1 MAENL
6 TPFTHHIPLEV
17 RECINGHKAVVL
29 WFTGLSGSG
38 KSSIA
43 GMLESMLIERH
54 AAHTCFLDGDSLR
67 SGLNRDL
74 GFSDADRS
82 ENIRRAGEVARLM
95 FEAGLITL
103 VAFISPFARD
113 RDRAR
118 ALVPAGR
125 FWEIYVACP
134 LEICRSRDPKQLYQR
149 AQQGEITDFTGI
161 SSGYEPPLHPE
172 LVLHSDRM
180 GVVECAEQV
189 LARMLEKGV
198 L

>member
-6 TPFTHHIPLEV
+6 TPFTHHIPLAV
-17 RECINGHKAVVL
+17 RERINGHQALVL

-43 GMLESMLIERH
+43 SALENLLVERYQ
-54 AAHTCFLDGDSLR
+54 AHTCFLDGDNLR
-67 SGLNRDL
+67 SGLNQDL

-82 ENIRRAGEVARLM
+82 ENIRRVGEVARLM
-95 FEAGLITL
+95 FDAGLITL

-118 ALVPAGR
+118 ALLPEGR
-125 FWEIYVACP
+125 FWEIYIDCP
-134 LEICRSRDPKQLYQR
+134 IEICRSRDPKQLYLR
-149 AQQGEITDFTGI
+149 AQHGELDQFTGI
-161 SSGYEPPLHPE
+161 SSVYEPPLHPE
-172 LVLHSDRM
+172 MVLHSERI
-180 GVVECAEQV
+180 GIVECAEQV

>member
-6 TPFTHHIPLEV
+6 TPCSNHIPQEG
-17 RECINGHKAVVL
+17 RERINGHKGVVL
-29 WFTGLSGSG
+29 WFNGLSGSG

-43 GMLESMLIERH
+43 GMLESILVERYQ
-54 AAHTCFLDGDSLR
+54 AHTCFLDGDSLR
-67 SGLNRDL
+67 SSLNRDL
-74 GFSDADRS
+74 GFSDAHRS
-82 ENIRRAGEVARLM
+82 ENIRRMGEVARLM

-113 RDRAR
+113 RERAR

-125 FWEIYVACP
+125 FWEIYVDCP
-134 LEICRSRDPKQLYQR
+134 LEICRTRDPKRLYLR
-149 AQQGEITDFTGI
+149 AQHGEITDFTGI
-161 SSGYEPPLHPE
+161 SSVYEPPLHPE
-172 LVLHSDRM
+172 LVLHSDRT
-180 GVVECAEQV
+180 GIVECAEQV